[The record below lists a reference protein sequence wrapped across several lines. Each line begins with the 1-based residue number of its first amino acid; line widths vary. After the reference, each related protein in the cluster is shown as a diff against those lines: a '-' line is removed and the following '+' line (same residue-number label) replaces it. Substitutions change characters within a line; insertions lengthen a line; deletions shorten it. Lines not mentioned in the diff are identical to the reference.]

1 MSTENAQQIEHW
13 DGEGG
18 KHWVEGQERMDAV
31 LAPFSRLLLE
41 AAPTRSGERVLDVG
55 CGCGDTSLAFAD
67 RGAEV
72 LGVDVSGPMLAR
84 ARARAEG
91 RPGVR
96 FVQADAAE
104 HPFDA
109 GSFELLVS
117 RFGVMFFAD
126 PAEAFANLR
135 SGHAEGGRLAF
146 VCWQGP
152 ERNPWLTV
160 PIQAAAPFA
169 PEAEPPIPGT
179 PGPFGFADPDRVRS
193 ILGAAGYRD
202 VVVEPH
208 AVAVRYGADLDDAME
223 LVTLIG
229 PVSRVLAVL
238 PSEAHGALLEA
249 VREALRPF
257 ETPEGL
263 VMGSGAFIVTA
274 RA

>member
-1 MSTENAQQIEHW
+1 MSQANAEQIEHW
-13 DGEGG
+13 NGEGG
-18 KHWVEGQERMDAV
+18 RRWAEGQQRMDAV

-41 AAPTRSGERVLDVG
+41 RVPAQAGERVLDVG

-84 ARARAEG
+84 ARERSAGRAAL
-91 RPGVR
+91 R
-96 FVQADAAE
+96 FVQADAAA
-104 HPFDA
+104 HPFDPA
-109 GSFELLVS
+109 SYDVLVS

-126 PAEAFANLR
+126 PVQAFTNLR
-135 SGHAEGGRLAF
+135 RGHAEGGRLGF
-146 VCWQGP
+146 ICWQAP
-152 ERNPWLTV
+152 EHNPWLTV
-160 PIQAAAPFA
+160 PQRAAAPFA
-169 PEAEPPIPGT
+169 PEAETPAPGA
-179 PGPFGFADPDRVRS
+179 PGPFAFADPERVRS

-208 AVAVRYGADLDDAME
+208 TIPVRYGADLDDVMDVAA
-223 LVTLIG
+223 LIG

-238 PSEAHGALLEA
+238 PSEAHGAVLEA

-257 ETPEGL
+257 ETAEG
-263 VMGSGAFIVTA
+263 VMMGSAAFLVTA